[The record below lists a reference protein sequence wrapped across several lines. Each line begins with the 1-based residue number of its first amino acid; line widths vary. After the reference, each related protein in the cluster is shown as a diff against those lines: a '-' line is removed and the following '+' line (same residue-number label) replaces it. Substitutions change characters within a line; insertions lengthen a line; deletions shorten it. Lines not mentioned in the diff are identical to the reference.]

1 MTGVGDWQ
9 TMFGQ
14 TVRGRRQELGLT
26 LDEASAAIGISRSHL
41 NLIELGKATG
51 ISRDCAAKIDAG
63 LGFELALLA
72 LLPASSTD
80 ADSTAHDGSEREMRR
95 AEFNKAMLAIGASL
109 LLDIDAERLFGTQS
123 VDEALLEDLESLT
136 ADFAERQH
144 HARPQTILGP
154 VRAHLRHLLDLE
166 GVSAAP
172 DLRPRLARVTA
183 ETATLAGW
191 VSFRGQGDL
200 VAAHGHLALGR
211 RHARAAGDDELT
223 AQVIGLSSSLYSSLD
238 IPQGDKDQRPSLAL
252 NLLRAAQR
260 KAGNNGSLSL
270 QGWLAARVAGEH
282 ALLGEGRKARAA
294 LRERRPPC
302 RAARLIRLACLS
314 YGTRHESR
322 ATPVRRSCCFATPL
336 QRNSLNRRFRRRVRH
351 IPGLD
356 SWSTS
361 PSRVCMTG
369 RPIRR

>member
-14 TVRGRRQELGLT
+14 AVRGRRQELGLT

-95 AEFNKAMLAIGASL
+95 AEFNKAMLALGASL

-136 ADFAERQH
+136 ADFAEQQH

-200 VAAHGHLALGR
+200 VGR
-211 RHARAAGDDELT
+211 LCAGDDTRL
-223 AQVIGLSSSLYSSLD
+223 VPRHG
-238 IPQGDKDQRPSLAL
+238 RPVT
-252 NLLRAAQR
+252 
-260 KAGNNGSLSL
+260 G
-270 QGWLAARVAGEH
+270 
-282 ALLGEGRKARAA
+282 
-294 LRERRPPC
+294 
-302 RAARLIRLACLS
+302 
-314 YGTRHESR
+314 
-322 ATPVRRSCCFATPL
+322 
-336 QRNSLNRRFRRRVRH
+336 RRVGRTVGQDRVPAGSETPPSP
-351 IPGLD
+351 PGR
-356 SWSTS
+356 TH
-361 PSRVCMTG
+361 
-369 RPIRR
+369 